1 MKDINTL
8 LGELT
13 IPEKAALLEG
23 YKSWKTNA
31 IPRLDIPA
39 ICLTDGP
46 VGVRKKSKGVGEGAL
61 GLGSPYPSTAFPTP
75 VCIANS
81 WNLQLAEQVGEA
93 MGEECVA
100 YGVNVLLGPALNLK
114 RDPRCGR
121 NFEYYSEDPLLAGK
135 MAAAFTRGLQ
145 STGTAA
151 CPKHFA
157 LNNSENFR
165 YMGDS
170 VVDERAAREL
180 YLKAFEICV
189 KEAHPRT
196 MMCSYNKV
204 NGTHASQNKWL
215 LTDLLRNEWGYDG
228 LVMSDWGAV
237 VDRVE
242 GVKAGLDLDMPG
254 GILANRRA
262 IIEAAESGELPMEDL
277 DRAVANVLKLVADAQ
292 RPHETKAGEAVSAN
306 EEQISGCAEKKS
318 VAVEEKKSVGAEKK
332 DMEALLKDHDLLTV
346 KMATDCAVLL
356 KNEDVL
362 PLAKQTKV
370 LVVGDL
376 FDTMRYQGAGSS
388 GLAPVYVTG
397 PKDAFD
403 RDGAGYVFARGY
415 KEITHEPDEALE
427 KEAVSAAANA
437 DVIVFFG
444 GLTELFES
452 EGYDRE
458 NLNMPQNQLQL
469 IDKLCDAGK
478 PVVVV
483 LFGGSPME
491 LPFADKVSAILNMFL
506 PGQTGG
512 EACRRILYGEAEPGG
527 RLSETWMKSN
537 ADIPFGEQYSKHKIE
552 QYRENIYVGYRY
564 FDQVP
569 EKIRYPF
576 GYGLSYTEFAYSD
589 MTVKHIGKLSGNS
602 RTMPERGAEI
612 TVSLTITNIGRM
624 DGSEVVQLYV
634 GKNANAKVFK
644 ADKELKAFTKVYLKA
659 GESRRVELKINEADL
674 AYYHTK
680 NHEWVVE
687 NGTYPIL
694 VGANSRDIRLKLNL
708 MVNGYRQV
716 EAPYS
721 HEVMEA
727 YAQIADC
734 QISDQVFEETIGR
747 PIPEEPA
754 VLPYTLESSLMDYPN
769 TRMGRLIRKAIL
781 FGVSL
786 DGKKYE
792 RLPEGRERDAL
803 LKNQQFILN
812 LVPRNCP
819 RSLIQSG
826 GGGILQMNLAH
837 AINELA
843 NGHVWKAIGLA
854 IRGEKKIPLPYE
866 AKTK

>member
-1 MKDINTL
+1 MKEIDTL

-13 IPEKAALLEG
+13 LHEKAALLEG

-46 VGVRKKSKGVGEGAL
+46 VGVRKKSTGVGEGAL

-81 WNLQLAEQVGEA
+81 WNLKLAEQVGEA

-100 YGVNVLLGPALNLK
+100 YDVDVLLGPALNLK

-180 YLKAFEICV
+180 YLKAFELCV
-189 KEAHPRT
+189 KESHPRT

-215 LTDLLRNEWGYDG
+215 LTELLRDEWGFDG

-242 GVKAGLDLDMPG
+242 GIKAGLDLDMPG
-254 GILANRRA
+254 GLYANRRA
-262 IIEAAESGELPMEDL
+262 IIEAVESGDLSMKEL

-292 RPHETKAGEAVSAN
+292 LNGN
-306 EEQISGCAEKKS
+306 AEKK
-318 VAVEEKKSVGAEKK
+318 VLE
-332 DMEALLKDHDLLTV
+332 DLLHEHEFLTV
-346 KMATDCAVLL
+346 KAATDSAVLL
-356 KNEDVL
+356 KNEGVL
-362 PLAKQTKV
+362 PLKEKTKV
-370 LVVGDL
+370 LAVGDL
-376 FDTMRYQGAGSS
+376 FDQMRYQGSGSS
-388 GLAPVYVTG
+388 GLSPAHLTTPHV
-397 PKDAFD
+397 AFEWI
-403 RDGAGYVFARGY
+403 RLNYTFARGY
-415 KEITHEPDEALE
+415 REMTHEPDERLE
-427 KEAVSAAANA
+427 KEAVASAKDA
-437 DVIVFFG
+437 DVILFFG

-458 NLNMPQNQLQL
+458 NLDMPANQLRL
-469 IDKLCDAGK
+469 IDRLCDTGK

-491 LPFADKVSAILNMFL
+491 LPFADKVSAILHLFL

-527 RLSETWMKSN
+527 RLSETWMKTC
-537 ADIPFGEQYSKHKIE
+537 ADIPFGEQYSKRKIE
-552 QYRENIYVGYRY
+552 QYRENIYVGYRFY
-564 FDQVP
+564 DRAP

-576 GYGLSYTEFAYSD
+576 GYGLSYTEFSYQNLIVSRAD
-589 MTVKHIGKLSGNS
+589 GVITATLTVTNTG
-602 RTMPERGAEI
+602 ERA
-612 TVSLTITNIGRM
+612 
-624 DGSEVVQLYV
+624 GSEVVQLYV
-634 GKNANAKVFK
+634 GKNGSTKVFK
-644 ADKELKAFTKVYLKA
+644 AEKELKAFAKVYLRA
-659 GESRRVELKINEADL
+659 GESQKVTLQFKEADL

-680 NHEWVVE
+680 KHSWIVE

-708 MVNGYRQV
+708 TVDGYPKVEGPYSRETV
-716 EAPYS
+716 EAY
-721 HEVMEA
+721 EK
-727 YAQIADC
+727 IADGF
-734 QISDQVFEETIGR
+734 IIDEVFTETIGR
-747 PIPEEPA
+747 PIPEEPP
-754 VLPYTLESSLMDYPN
+754 VLPYTPESSLMDYTQ

-781 FGVSL
+781 WGLSL

-803 LKNQQFILN
+803 IKNQKFILN

-819 RSLIQSG
+819 RSLMQSG
-826 GGGILQMNLAH
+826 GGGALQMNLAH

-843 NGHVWKAIGLA
+843 NGHVWRAICLA
-854 IRGEKKIPLPYE
+854 VKGEKKIPLPCE
-866 AKTK
+866 SGKVER

>member
-1 MKDINTL
+1 MKEINTL
-8 LGELT
+8 LEELT
-13 IPEKAALLEG
+13 LPEKAALLEG
-23 YKSWKTNA
+23 YKSWQTNA

-39 ICLTDGP
+39 IWLTDGP

-61 GLGSPYPSTAFPTP
+61 ALGSPYPSTAFPTP
-75 VCIANS
+75 VCVANS
-81 WNLQLAEQVGEA
+81 WNPQLAEQVGVA
-93 MGEECVA
+93 MGEECAA
-100 YGVNVLLGPALNLK
+100 YDVSVLLGPALNLK

-170 VVDERAAREL
+170 VADERAAREL

-196 MMCSYNKV
+196 MMCSYNKI
-204 NGTHASQNKWL
+204 NSTHASQNKWL
-215 LTDLLRNEWGYDG
+215 LTDLLRDEWGFDG

-242 GVKAGLDLDMPG
+242 GIKAGLDLDMPG
-254 GILANRRA
+254 GVLANRRA

-277 DRAVANVLKLVADAQ
+277 DRAVANVLKLVTDAQ
-292 RPHETKAGEAVSAN
+292 SLRAKSGESAPVNGVPVSASAKN
-306 EEQISGCAEKKS
+306 RATDGMNVLDGTDKKTI
-318 VAVEEKKSVGAEKK
+318 
-332 DMEALLKDHDLLTV
+332 EALLHDHDIQTV

-356 KNEDVL
+356 KNEHVL
-362 PLAKQTKV
+362 PLAKQTNV
-370 LVVGDL
+370 LAVGDL
-376 FDTMRYQGAGSS
+376 FDVMRYQGAGSS
-388 GLAPVYVTG
+388 GLAPLYMTG
-397 PKDAFD
+397 PRVAFEWMHEK
-403 RDGAGYVFARGY
+403 YTFARGY
-415 KEITHEPDEALE
+415 REITHEPDETLENEAL
-427 KEAVSAAANA
+427 AVAKNA
-437 DVIVFFG
+437 DVILFFG

-458 NLNMPQNQLQL
+458 NLSMPENQLRL
-469 IDKLCDAGK
+469 IDKLCDIGK
-478 PVVVV
+478 PVVAV

-491 LPFADKVSAILNMFL
+491 LPFADQVDAILHMFL

-527 RLSETWMKSN
+527 RLAETWMKTC

-552 QYRENIYVGYRY
+552 QYRENIYVGYRF

-576 GYGLSYTEFAYSD
+576 GYGLSYTKFAYRDLIVSRVD
-589 MTVKHIGKLSGNS
+589 GVITATLTVINLG
-602 RTMPERGAEI
+602 ER
-612 TVSLTITNIGRM
+612 

-634 GKNANAKVFK
+634 GRNADTKVFK
-644 ADKELKAFTKVYLKA
+644 AEKELIAFAKVYLEA
-659 GESRRVELKINEADL
+659 GESRKVELKFKEADL

-680 NHEWVVE
+680 NHSWVVE

-708 MVNGYRQV
+708 TVNGYPQV
-716 EAPYS
+716 EPPYS
-721 HEVMEA
+721 AETVEA
-727 YAQIADC
+727 YEKIADC
-734 QISDQVFEETIGR
+734 TISDQVFAETIGR
-747 PIPEEPA
+747 PIPAEPP
-754 VLPYTLESSLMDYPN
+754 VLPYTLESSLTDYQS
-769 TRMGRLIRKAIL
+769 TRMGRLIYRAIL
-781 FGVSL
+781 WGLSL

-803 LKNQQFILN
+803 LKNQQFLLN

-819 RSLIQSG
+819 RSLMQSAG
-826 GGGILQMNLAH
+826 GGALQMNLAH
-837 AINELA
+837 AVTELA
-843 NGHVWKAIGLA
+843 NGHVWRA
-854 IRGEKKIPLPYE
+854 IRLAVKGEKKIPLPCE
-866 AKTK
+866 AKEKR

>member
-13 IPEKAALLEG
+13 LPEKAALLEG
-23 YKSWKTNA
+23 YQSWKTNE
-31 IPRLDIPA
+31 IPRLGIPA
-39 ICLTDGP
+39 VCLTDGP
-46 VGVRKKSKGVGEGAL
+46 VGVRKKSRGVGEGAL
-61 GLGSPYPSTAFPTP
+61 GLGSPYPSTAFLTP
-75 VCIANS
+75 VAIANS
-81 WNLQLAEQVGEA
+81 WDLQLAEQVGEA
-93 MGEECVA
+93 IGKECVA
-100 YGVNVLLGPALNLK
+100 YDVDVLLGPAMNLK

-189 KEAHPRT
+189 KEGHPRA
-196 MMCSYNKV
+196 MMCSYNKI

-215 LTDLLRNEWGYDG
+215 LNDLLRREWGFDG

-237 VDRVE
+237 VDRVK

-254 GILANRRA
+254 GIFANRRA
-262 IIEAAESGELPMEDL
+262 IIEAAESGELPMEEL

-292 RPHETKAGEAVSAN
+292 HASKAATDAGDNLAGGDSEGVPKTI
-306 EEQISGCAEKKS
+306 E
-318 VAVEEKKSVGAEKK
+318 
-332 DMEALLKDHDLLTV
+332 LLLREHSDLTA

-356 KNEDVL
+356 KNDQVL
-362 PLAKQTKV
+362 PLRKATKV

-376 FDTMRYQGAGSS
+376 FEQMRYQGAGSS
-388 GLAPVYVTG
+388 GLAPAHLIS
-397 PKDAFD
+397 PKEAFE
-403 RDGAGYVFARGY
+403 GKQETFIFQRGY
-415 KEITHEPDEALE
+415 KENTHEPDAALE
-427 KEAVSAAANA
+427 SVAVTAAEDAE
-437 DVIVFFG
+437 VILFFG

-458 NLNMPQNQLQL
+458 NLTMPGNQLQL
-469 IDKLCDAGK
+469 IDKLCATGK
-478 PVVVV
+478 PMIVV

-491 LPFADKVSAILNMFL
+491 LPFADKVSAILHMFL
-506 PGQTGG
+506 PGQSGG

-527 RLSETWMKSN
+527 RLSETWMKTVG
-537 ADIPFGEQYSKHKIE
+537 DIPFGQHYSKSKIE
-552 QYRENIYVGYRY
+552 QYRESIYVGYRY
-564 FDQVP
+564 FDKASERV
-569 EKIRYPF
+569 RYPF
-576 GYGLSYTEFAYSD
+576 GYGLSYTTFDYRNLIISRVDGLITATL
-589 MTVKHIGKLSGNS
+589 TVTNSG
-602 RTMPERGAEI
+602 ERDGA
-612 TVSLTITNIGRM
+612 
-624 DGSEVVQLYV
+624 EVVQLYV
-634 GKNANAKVFK
+634 GKNANTKVYK
-644 ADKELKAFTKVYLKA
+644 ADKELKAFAKVRLKA
-659 GESRRVELKINEADL
+659 GESRKVELKFNEADL

-680 NHEWVVE
+680 EHSWVVE

-694 VGANSRDIRLKLNL
+694 VGANSRDIRLKLDL
-708 MVNGYRQV
+708 TVDGHEKAESPYR
-716 EAPYS
+716 P
-721 HEVMEA
+721 EVVKTYER
-727 YAQIADC
+727 IASGAIPDP
-734 QISDQVFEETIGR
+734 IFEEILGH
-747 PIPEEPA
+747 PIPEEPP
-754 VLPYTLESSLMDYPN
+754 VLPYTLESSLMDYTH
-769 TRMGRLIRKAIL
+769 TRMGRLIRKAIH
-781 FGVSL
+781 FGLSL

-843 NGHVWKAIGLA
+843 NGHVWKAIILA
-854 IRGEKKIPLPYE
+854 VKGEKKLPLPCE
-866 AKTK
+866 EKSK

>member
-1 MKDINTL
+1 MKKIDEWLN
-8 LGELT
+8 ELT

-23 YKSWKTNA
+23 YESWKTNA

-46 VGVRKKSKGVGEGAL
+46 VGVRKKAKGVGEGGL

-81 WNLQLAEQVGEA
+81 WNEALARQLGEA

-100 YGVNVLLGPALNLK
+100 YEVSVLLGPALNLK

-189 KEAHPRT
+189 REGRPRT
-196 MMCSYNKV
+196 MMCSYNKI
-204 NGTHASQNKWL
+204 NGTHASENQWL
-215 LTDLLRNEWGYDG
+215 LTDLLRDEWGFDG

-237 VDRVE
+237 VDRVK

-254 GILANRRA
+254 GIFANRRS
-262 IIEAAESGELPMEDL
+262 IIEAAESGELPVEVL
-277 DRAVANVLKLVADAQ
+277 DRAVGNVLKLVADAQ
-292 RPHETKAGEAVSAN
+292 NRKSTPAGK
-306 EEQISGCAEKKS
+306 EQ
-318 VAVEEKKSVGAEKK
+318 
-332 DMEALLKDHDLLTV
+332 MEALLNDHSILAV
-346 KMATDCAVLL
+346 EMATDCAVLL
-356 KNEDVL
+356 KNENVL
-362 PLAKQTKV
+362 PLNKKTRV
-370 LVVGDL
+370 LAVGDL
-376 FDTMRYQGAGSS
+376 FEQMRYQGAGSS
-388 GLAPVYVTG
+388 GLAPAYLTSPHDAFEWMHENYTYKRGYRENTHIPDEELEHEAVKAA
-397 PKDAFD
+397 KDA
-403 RDGAGYVFARGY
+403 
-415 KEITHEPDEALE
+415 E
-427 KEAVSAAANA
+427 
-437 DVIVFFG
+437 VILFFG
-444 GLTELFES
+444 GLTERFES

-458 NLNMPQNQLQL
+458 NLSMPENQLRL
-469 IDKLCDAGK
+469 IEKLCAAGK

-506 PGQTGG
+506 PGQSGG
-512 EACRRILYGEAEPGG
+512 EACRRIIYGEVNPGG
-527 RLSETWMKSN
+527 RLSETWMKTCG
-537 ADIPFGEQYSKHKIE
+537 DIPFGENYSRHKIE

-564 FDQVP
+564 FDRAP

-576 GYGLSYTEFAYSD
+576 GYGLSYTEFAYRDLIVSRVNGAITATL
-589 MTVKHIGKLSGNS
+589 TVTNTG
-602 RTMPERGAEI
+602 ERDGA
-612 TVSLTITNIGRM
+612 
-624 DGSEVVQLYV
+624 EVVQLYV
-634 GKNANAKVFK
+634 GKNADTKVFK
-644 ADKELKAFTKVYLKA
+644 ADKELKAFAKVYLKS
-659 GESRRVELKINEADL
+659 GESKKVELKFKETDL
-674 AYYHTK
+674 AYYHPK
-680 NHEWVVE
+680 NGEWVVE

-708 MVNGYRQV
+708 PMDGYRKAEPPYSRETV
-716 EAPYS
+716 EAYG
-721 HEVMEA
+721 
-727 YAQIADC
+727 QIAFGE
-734 QISDQVFEETIGR
+734 ISDQVFEETIGC
-747 PIPEEPA
+747 PIPAEPPM
-754 VLPYTLESSLMDYPN
+754 LPYTLESSLMDYSN
-769 TRMGRLIRKAIL
+769 TRMGRLIRKVIRL
-781 FGVSL
+781 GL
-786 DGKKYE
+786 TLGGKKYE
-792 RLPEGRERDAL
+792 RLAEGRERDAL

-826 GGGILQMNLAH
+826 GGGVLQMNLAH

-843 NGHVWKAIGLA
+843 NGHVFKALGLA
-854 IRGEKKIPLPYE
+854 IRGEKKIPLPCE
-866 AKTK
+866 SGRK

>member
-8 LGELT
+8 LKELN

-75 VCIANS
+75 VCVANS
-81 WNLQLAEQVGEA
+81 WNEQLAEQLGEA

-100 YGVNVLLGPALNLK
+100 YDVNVLLGPALNLK

-135 MAAAFTRGLQ
+135 MAAAFTKGLQ

-292 RPHETKAGEAVSAN
+292 KGSKANAGAEAVAN
-306 EEQISGCAEKKS
+306 EEQMPGGAGKTEM
-318 VAVEEKKSVGAEKK
+318 EE
-332 DMEALLKDHDLLTV
+332 LLHNHDLLTV
-346 KMATDCAVLL
+346 KMATDCAVLI
-356 KNEDVL
+356 KNENVL
-362 PLAKQTKV
+362 PLEKRTKV
-370 LVVGDL
+370 LAVGDL

-388 GLAPVYVTG
+388 GLAPIHLTG
-397 PKDAFD
+397 PRDAFEWMHEN
-403 RDGAGYVFARGY
+403 YTFVRGY
-415 KEITHEPDEALE
+415 REITHEPDEALE
-427 KEAVSAAANA
+427 NEAVAAATDA
-437 DVIVFFG
+437 DVILFFG

-458 NLNMPQNQLQL
+458 NLDMPENQLCL
-469 IDKLCDAGK
+469 IDKLCATGK

-491 LPFADKVSAILNMFL
+491 MPFADKVDAILNMFL

-527 RLSETWMKSN
+527 RLSETWMKTCT
-537 ADIPFGEQYSKHKIE
+537 DIPFGEQYSKHKIE
-552 QYRENIYVGYRY
+552 QYRENIYVGYRF
-564 FDQVP
+564 FDRVP

-576 GYGLSYTEFAYSD
+576 GYGLSYTEFAYRD
-589 MTVKHIGKLSGNS
+589 LIVS
-602 RTMPERGAEI
+602 RIDGEI
-612 TVSLTITNIGRM
+612 TATLTVTNIGER

-644 ADKELKAFTKVYLKA
+644 ADKELKAFAKVYLQA
-659 GESRRVELKINEADL
+659 GESRKVTMKFKEADL

-694 VGANSRDIRLKLNL
+694 VGANSRDIRLKLDL
-708 MVNGYRQV
+708 TVNGYPKV

-721 HEVMEA
+721 KETVEA
-727 YAQIADC
+727 YEKIAVC
-734 QISDQVFEETIGR
+734 EISDQVFEETIGR

-754 VLPYTLESSLMDYPN
+754 VLPYTLESSLMDYQN

-781 FGVSL
+781 WGLTL

-819 RSLIQSG
+819 RSLMQSG
-826 GGGILQMNLAH
+826 GGGALQMNLAH
-837 AINELA
+837 AITELA
-843 NGHVWKAIGLA
+843 NGHVWRAIGLA
-854 IRGEKKIPLPYE
+854 IRGERKISLPCE